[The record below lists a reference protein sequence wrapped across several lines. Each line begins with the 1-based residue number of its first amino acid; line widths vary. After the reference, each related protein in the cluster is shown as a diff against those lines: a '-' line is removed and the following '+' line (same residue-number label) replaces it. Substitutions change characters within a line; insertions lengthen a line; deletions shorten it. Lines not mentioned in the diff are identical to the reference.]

1 MSKVWP
7 APALSI
13 DRMCTNAEDQTEKD
27 RLERE
32 LEEKRAKQ
40 IQFLHQEESEEIKQL
55 RSAIQ
60 EKDIRIVVV
69 ESSVQ

>member
-1 MSKVWP
+1 
-7 APALSI
+7 
-13 DRMCTNAEDQTEKD
+13 MCANAEDQTEKD

-40 IQFLHQEESEEIKQL
+40 MQFLHQEESEEIKQL